1 MVNNEIKLSF
11 SVKNNPGVFALLL
24 GSGASTEAGVPTGWG
39 VVQDLILKIANQN
52 DTEIETTPEEW
63 YEETFDEEAEYDN
76 IIGQL
81 TQSKEERRSLLEKY
95 FEPTDLE
102 REQGEKLPTE
112 GHKHIA
118 WLVEQGYI
126 NVIVTTN
133 FDRLLERAFIDRE
146 LTPLIASSARDV
158 REAEPLQHQ
167 DALILKVN
175 GDYKDVN
182 IKNVSDEL
190 GEYDDGVENLL
201 SRVFSE
207 YGLIICG
214 WSARYDTA
222 LRQLLID
229 NATSRYPTY
238 WAAYGSVSAEAQTVV
253 DERDAMQIQTDGATS
268 FFTNLTENVRALQS
282 AEKEGPL
289 TTEIA
294 RERIKR
300 YLSKSEKNI
309 ALGDLF
315 REETDRVYQR
325 IFNEDR
331 YQLDNEVERDT
342 VYDRFESYE
351 EELRIL
357 ATAAATCAYWG
368 PKGENNGRFALENTI
383 SRLGYPPSLE
393 SRHRHGVWVA
403 LRQRYP
409 IAHFSYTVGIAGL
422 EIGNWDAIRA
432 VLLDAEL
439 ENIRGD
445 IVPFRQIHPWEIG
458 SEFGDG
464 GWGNRNLRS
473 RLKSAARSPLSE
485 YVPSDARFDK
495 SADKFEAI
503 LDLLLLH
510 DKDVDEDQRLP
521 HFEQNYYQE
530 TLSAIDEELN
540 ARGEEWGPIQAG
552 IFPNDVDRI
561 NAYLSNLESRFDPF

>member
-1 MVNNEIKLSF
+1 MVNNETKLSF

-39 VVQDLILKIANQN
+39 VVQDLILKIADQN
-52 DTEIETTPEEW
+52 DADIETTPEGW

-146 LTPLIASSARDV
+146 LTPLVVSSARDV

-190 GEYDDGVENLL
+190 DGYDDSVADLL
-201 SRVFSE
+201 RRVFSE
-207 YGLIICG
+207 YGLIVCG

-238 WAAYGSVSAEAQTVV
+238 WAAYGSVSEVAQTVI
-253 DERDAMQIQTDGATS
+253 DERDAMQIQIDGATS
-268 FFTNLTENVRALQS
+268 FFTNLTENVRALEG

-294 RERIKR
+294 RERTKR
-300 YLSKSEKNI
+300 YLSKSEKTI

-331 YQLDNEVERDT
+331 YPLDNEVGRDT
-342 VYDRFESYE
+342 VYDRFERYE
-351 EELRIL
+351 DELSIL
-357 ATAAATCAYWG
+357 ATAAGTCAYWG
-368 PKGENNGRFALENTI
+368 PKGENNGRFALEKTI
-383 SRLGYPPSLE
+383 SRLGSPPSPE
-393 SRHRHGVWVA
+393 RRHGNGVWVA

-409 IAHFSYTVGIAGL
+409 IAHLSYTVGIAGL
-422 EIGNWDAIRA
+422 ESGNWDAIRA

-445 IVPFRQIHPWEIG
+445 IIPFRQIHPWEIG
-458 SEFGDG
+458 SEFGSSD
-464 GWGNRNLRS
+464 WGNRNLRA
-473 RLKSAARSPLSE
+473 RLKSAARTPLSE
-485 YVPSDARFDK
+485 YIPSDVRFEK
-495 SADKFEAI
+495 SADEFEAL
-503 LDLLLLH
+503 LDLLLFVH
-510 DKDVDEDQRLP
+510 KDVDEGQRLP
-521 HFEQNYYQE
+521 HFEQNYYKD
-530 TLSAIDEELN
+530 TFSALEEEFN
-540 ARGEEWGPIQAG
+540 AKGREWGPIQAG
-552 IFPNDVDRI
+552 LFPEDVDRV
-561 NAYLSNLESRFDPF
+561 NACFSALESRFDPF